1 MSHPAHR
8 FCLTRRGLLRGTAGA
23 AALSSLGF
31 LSGCSSDQPA
41 PAGSAGASMA
51 LPERLASRD
60 EVVIAMDPSTV
71 RAPFDP
77 VLGFGETGVLL
88 FNSALMAA
96 NDQNEIVNDLAVD
109 HSISPDAL
117 TWSFTIREDAVF
129 SDGSRLTAEDV
140 AFTYNKAKE
149 AAKVSLPG
157 FKEAVATGAASVE
170 LRLERPSST
179 LPYTA
184 AVLGI
189 VPQAGYSD
197 SYGDRPIGSGPWK
210 LADYIQGQQMIL
222 ERNDSYHGEKARF
235 AKATLLLMESDAALA
250 AAQAGQ
256 VDLACVYPALSGQQV
271 TGFTLTSLPTFGYR
285 VISLPCQAPGAYEV
299 QGQAVG
305 NAVTCDPVVRR
316 AMATA
321 VNRQQIIDDCLLGY
335 GEVAFDMFDAFPWGI
350 KQDTSGLSD
359 GDVAGAKKML
369 DAAGWRPGTDQILM
383 KDGLRASFTVFYPPN
398 DSGRQAIAEA
408 FRTQMSAI
416 GIEIKLEAT
425 DFNAMLN
432 RNRQEAVV
440 LGGGRLT
447 PYHEYTCLSATKAKA
462 KGWLNIACYANPTVE
477 ANLDEALAATD
488 QQSAHQAWHKALWDG
503 RTGGSILGDAPY
515 LTIGYIRHNYFVR
528 DGLDIGTQ
536 RVHPHDHFLQ
546 VIYNLNKWD
555 VRD

>member
-1 MSHPAHR
+1 MNDMSRQTAIS
-8 FCLTRRGLLRGTAGA
+8 RRNLIKGTAGVA
-23 AALSSLGF
+23 VMSALGLAP
-31 LSGCSSDQPA
+31 GCSPSGPA
-41 PAGSAGASMA
+41 TTTPNEPRT
-51 LPERLASRD
+51 LPERLSQHR
-60 EVVIAMDPSTV
+60 EIIIALDASTV
-71 RAPFDP
+71 SAPFDP
-77 VLGFGETGVLL
+77 IQGWGGTGVNL
-88 FNSALMAA
+88 FNSALLATDE
-96 NDQNEIVNDLAVD
+96 NNEIVPDLATGYTIGED
-109 HSISPDAL
+109 KL
-117 TWSFTIREDAVF
+117 TWVFTMRDDARFTSGAQV
-129 SDGSRLTAEDV
+129 TAADV
-140 AFTYNKAKE
+140 AFTYNQAKKTG
-149 AAKVSLPG
+149 KVSMPN
-157 FKEAVATGAASVE
+157 FNEAVATGERTVE
-170 LRLERPSST
+170 LRLSAPSSV
-179 LPYTA
+179 LLYTT

-210 LADYIQGQQMIL
+210 LVDYIQGQQLII
-222 ERNDSYHGEKARF
+222 ERNDDYHGEKARF
-235 AKATLLLMESDAALA
+235 ARATILMMDTDACLA
-250 AAQAGQ
+250 AAKAGNVDVACTYPNMSRQQ
-256 VDLACVYPALSGQQV
+256 VD
-271 TGFTLTSLPTFGYR
+271 GFTLTSLPTFDYR
-285 VISLPCQAPGAYEV
+285 VISLPCQRPGAWEV
-299 QGQAVG
+299 EGKPVG
-305 NAVTCDPVVRR
+305 NAVTSDRELRR
-316 AMATA
+316 AMALGL
-321 VNRQQIIDDCLLGY
+321 NRKQLVDDCLLGY

-503 RTGGSILGDAPY
+503 QTGGSILGDAPY

>member
-88 FNSALMAA
+88 FNSALMTA

-285 VISLPCQAPGAYEV
+285 VISLHCQAPGAYEV

-350 KQDTSGLSD
+350 KQDTADLKD
-359 GDVAGAKKML
+359 GDVDSATRIL
-369 DAAGWRPGTDQILM
+369 DQAGWRPGAGGIRAKGD
-383 KDGLRASFTVFYPPN
+383 LRASFVLYYPPS
-398 DSGRQAIAEA
+398 DSARQAIAEGFKA
-408 FRTQMSAI
+408 QMQPL
-416 GIEIKLEAT
+416 GIDVQLEGL
-425 DFNAMLN
+425 DFTGIQENN
-432 RNRQEAVV
+432 RVNAVV
-440 LGGGRLT
+440 LGGGNLT
-447 PYHEYTCLSATKAKA
+447 PYNVYRQLASAGTREKN
-462 KGWLNIACYANPTVE
+462 WINIACYTNQAVDE
-477 ANLDEALAATD
+477 NLALALAATD
-488 QQSAHQAWHKALWDG
+488 TETAHKHWHDALWDG
-503 RTGGSILGDAPY
+503 RTGGSILGDSPY
-515 LTIGYIRHNYFVR
+515 LMCCYIKNNYFVR
-528 DGLDIGTQ
+528 DGVDIGAQ
-536 RVHPHDHFLQ
+536 QVHPHNHFLHIIQ
-546 VIYNLNKWD
+546 NLHTWD
-555 VRD
+555 VRL